1 MTKKDFLT
9 IGDLSADEL
18 RAILERSVALK
29 SGDDAMKYPLIG
41 KSVGLFFEKPSTR
54 TRVSFEV
61 GVYQLGAQSVYL
73 SPKELQLGR
82 GETIADT
89 AKTLSRYLHC
99 MVMRVFSHQS
109 AAEFARHATIPVING
124 LSDLH
129 HPCQALADAMT
140 VLEHKG
146 SLEGV
151 KFAFIGDGNNVA
163 NSLVEM
169 AAKTGFDFVIAS
181 PSGYGPDAAV
191 LERARAEGRGRITL
205 VTDPR
210 EAAENADVLYTDV
223 WVSMGQ
229 EGDAEE
235 KAKKFQ
241 SYQVN
246 AELLRHAKSDAIVL
260 HCLPA
265 IRGKEI
271 TDEVMDGPRSA
282 IFDQA
287 ENRMHTEKALLEY
300 LVR

>member
-9 IGDLSADEL
+9 IGDLGAEEI
-18 RAILERSVALK
+18 RTILDRSIALK
-29 SGDDAMKYPLIG
+29 SGDDAMKCPLIG

-61 GVYQLGAQSVYL
+61 GVYQLGAQPIVL

-82 GETIADT
+82 GESVGDT
-89 AKTLSRYLHC
+89 ARTLSRYLHC

-109 AAEFARHATIPVING
+109 VAEFAQHATIPVING
-124 LSDLH
+124 LSDTH

-146 SLEGV
+146 RLEGV

-163 NSLVEM
+163 NSLVEI
-169 AAKTGFDFVIAS
+169 AAKTGLDFVIAS
-181 PSGYGPDAAV
+181 PSGYSPDAAI
-191 LERARAEGRGRITL
+191 LDRARAEGRGSITV

-223 WVSMGQ
+223 WISMGQ
-229 EGDAEE
+229 EGEAEE
-235 KAKKFQ
+235 KAKKFA
-241 SYQVN
+241 SYQIN
-246 AELLRHAKSDAIVL
+246 RDLLRHAKSDAIVL

-271 TDEVMDGPRSA
+271 TDEVMDGPQSA